1 MPPHPLTNLKIL
13 RYYQNNY
20 QLNGVYS
27 RNNLP
32 KVKDRTYGINL
43 DEFDDIVTQW
53 DAIYVSNNNK
63 VTYFDSFGVI
73 YYNQYL

>member
-1 MPPHPLTNLKIL
+1 MPSHPLTNLKIL

-20 QLNGVYS
+20 KLNGVYS

-43 DEFDDIVTQW
+43 DEFDGIVTHW
-53 DAIYVSNNNK
+53 DAIYVSNNR
-63 VTYFDSFGVI
+63 VTYFDSFGAI
-73 YYNQYL
+73 FYNQYL